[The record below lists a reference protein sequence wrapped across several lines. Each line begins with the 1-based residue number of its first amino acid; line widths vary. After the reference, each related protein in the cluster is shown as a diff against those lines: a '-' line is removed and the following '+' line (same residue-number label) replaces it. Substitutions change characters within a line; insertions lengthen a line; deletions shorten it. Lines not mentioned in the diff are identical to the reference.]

1 MNAYTTTCE
10 AETNEYVDGLK
21 TEWTKKHTTDDV
33 VEGLPRN
40 IVDFCRHGEGTGVRV
55 QCGGSKVVI

>member
-10 AETNEYVDGLK
+10 AKADEYVDGLK
-21 TEWTKKHTTDDV
+21 TEWTEKHTTDDV

-40 IVDFCRHGEGTGVRV
+40 IIDTRRHGEGAGVQVRCRV
-55 QCGGSKVVI
+55 SKVAI